1 MVTFFDELSEIE
13 NCDQKWPPCQVWF
26 PFKKISYKC
35 SLLLCRLVKLA
46 CEKVH
51 DVELGGITH
60 GYDQHRQD
68 ADESRGK
75 DARQQL
81 RP

>member
-1 MVTFFDELSEIE
+1 MKVYVS
-13 NCDQKWPPCQVWF
+13 
-26 PFKKISYKC
+26 